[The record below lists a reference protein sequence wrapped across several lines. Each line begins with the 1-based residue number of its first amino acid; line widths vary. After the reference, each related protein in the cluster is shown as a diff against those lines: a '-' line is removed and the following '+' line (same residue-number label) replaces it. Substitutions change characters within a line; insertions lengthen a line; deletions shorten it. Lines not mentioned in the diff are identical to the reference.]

1 MKPAVTVKAAWI
13 FAFALAGTGC
23 FAANP
28 ASEGDE
34 VFSVPR
40 RLKIEIPPEG
50 VAVLQQYQ
58 QVWRQRRPERV
69 NVPATVYDGKLI
81 YTNVAIHLKGSF
93 SFQPFDSKPSLT
105 LNFDKL
111 APDQRFHGLTKIHL
125 NNSVQDPSY
134 LCEQLARELFNSLDV
149 PSPRAGHAVV
159 TLNGRDLGL
168 FVLVEGA
175 NKQFIKRHFPN
186 AKGNLYDGGAGGEV
200 NSSLKVESGEDPDD
214 RSDLKRL
221 VQAMK
226 EPDPAK
232 RLARLEQV
240 LDVQRFINFAATEAF
255 MVHWDGYCLG
265 GNNYRVFH
273 DVSRDKMVFIPHG
286 LD

>member
-111 APDQRFHGLTKIHL
+111 APGQRFHGLTKIHL

-134 LCEQLARELFNSLDV
+134 LCEQLARELFISVGV
-149 PSPRAGHAVV
+149 PAPRAGHALVK
-159 TLNGRDLGL
+159 LNDRNLGL
-168 FVLVEGA
+168 YVLVEGA
-175 NKQFIKRHFPN
+175 NKQFVKRNFPN
-186 AKGNLYDGGAGGEV
+186 ATKGNLYDGGSGGDV
-200 NSSLKVESGEDPDD
+200 TKALKADSGENPED
-214 RSDLKRL
+214 RSDLTNL
-221 VQAMK
+221 VAAAN
-226 EPDPAK
+226 ERDVAK
-232 RLARLEQV
+232 RLARLEKV
-240 LDVQRFINFAATEAF
+240 L
-255 MVHWDGYCLG
+255 
-265 GNNYRVFH
+265 
-273 DVSRDKMVFIPHG
+273 
-286 LD
+286 